1 MSAKRRVKDII
12 RRIGLG
18 RRRKPPKPP
27 KPPKPAD
34 PPLRC
39 PVSPTPPGAGHG
51 PGVFV
56 PARWQTP

>member
-18 RRRKPPKPP
+18 RRRKPPKP
-27 KPPKPAD
+27 AD

-39 PVSPTPPGAGHG
+39 PVSPPPPGAGHG

-56 PARWQTP
+56 PARRPSP